1 VLLIRPSLCAIIVPR
16 VDSPVGYRF
25 WTRQNAAAFNQ
36 PLSFDT
42 SSVISMSYMFNVRF
56 RFRLRLLPTLS
67 SWATPRALL
76 IRPSLCAIV
85 VPRVN
90 HPYRMPPLD
99 SAGSGRFQPAAE
111 LRHRQRH
118 QHELDVLCALPPAPS
133 APMI

>member
-1 VLLIRPSLCAIIVPR
+1 MLLIRPSLCAIIVPR

-90 HPYRMPPLD
+90 YPIGCPLWTRQGAAAFNQPLSFD
-99 SAGSGRFQPAAE
+99 TASVTSMSWMFFVRFR
-111 LRHRQRH
+111 LH
-118 QHELDVLCALPPAPS
+118 LLPP
-133 APMI
+133 